1 MPELRQ
7 SWAKRMAEL
16 IKPGGLLICLEFP
29 LWKDLNEPGPPWG
42 LKGVYWNLLAEGDD
56 GMNLSSEP
64 SSTPLNGNFERIRYI
79 HAQKSHKEGRGTD
92 MLSIWRRKDASSVA

>member
-7 SWAKRMAEL
+7 SWARRMAEL
-16 IKPGGLLICLEFP
+16 IRPGGLLICLEFP

-42 LKGVYWNLLAEGDD
+42 LKGVHWNLLAEGGD

-64 SSTPLNGNFERIRYI
+64 SSPLSGNFERIRYI
-79 HAQKSHKEGRGTD
+79 HAHKSHKEGRGTD
-92 MLSIWRRKDASSVA
+92 MLSIWRRKDSPSVA